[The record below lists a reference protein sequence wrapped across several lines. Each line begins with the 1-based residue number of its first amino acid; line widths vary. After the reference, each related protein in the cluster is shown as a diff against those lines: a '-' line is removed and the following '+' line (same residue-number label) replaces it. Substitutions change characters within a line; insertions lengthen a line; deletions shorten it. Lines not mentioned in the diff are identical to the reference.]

1 MIVVWWFVIVICSLI
16 LFSGL
21 YVWFESQIY
30 TDHYIPEF
38 ETEKKVREIKLR
50 LADIEWRMNKNDE
63 STSSSDNPQ
72 CRRWVLYNKKDKDKI
87 YVTCRLAKRKIV
99 MTQKI
104 CIYTAANNTTE
115 TIFVD
120 KWEICP
126 NQMQCIYEPNKTVP
140 MIEQMMK
147 SLEEDS

>member
-30 TDHYIPEF
+30 KDHYIPEF

-63 STSSSDNPQ
+63 DTGSSDNSIRNRADSL
-72 CRRWVLYNKKDKDKI
+72 RRSFQGKN
-87 YVTCRLAKRKIV
+87 
-99 MTQKI
+99 M
-104 CIYTAANNTTE
+104 E
-115 TIFVD
+115 
-120 KWEICP
+120 
-126 NQMQCIYEPNKTVP
+126 
-140 MIEQMMK
+140 
-147 SLEEDS
+147 

>member
-30 TDHYIPEF
+30 KDHYIPEF

-63 STSSSDNPQ
+63 DTGSSDNSIRNRAYSL
-72 CRRWVLYNKKDKDKI
+72 RRSFQGKN
-87 YVTCRLAKRKIV
+87 
-99 MTQKI
+99 M
-104 CIYTAANNTTE
+104 E
-115 TIFVD
+115 
-120 KWEICP
+120 
-126 NQMQCIYEPNKTVP
+126 
-140 MIEQMMK
+140 
-147 SLEEDS
+147 

>member
-30 TDHYIPEF
+30 KDHYIPEF

-63 STSSSDNPQ
+63 STSSSDNPIRVVQ
-72 CRRWVLYNKKDKDKI
+72 TTSEALSKGVFTTKRTRTKFTLPVDLQN
-87 YVTCRLAKRKIV
+87 VRL
-99 MTQKI
+99 
-104 CIYTAANNTTE
+104 
-115 TIFVD
+115 
-120 KWEICP
+120 
-126 NQMQCIYEPNKTVP
+126 
-140 MIEQMMK
+140 
-147 SLEEDS
+147 

>member
-1 MIVVWWFVIVICSLI
+1 MMRALVVATI
-16 LFSGL
+16 LLG
-21 YVWFESQIY
+21 VVQ
-30 TDHYIPEF
+30 T
-38 ETEKKVREIKLR
+38 
-50 LADIEWRMNKNDE
+50 
-63 STSSSDNPQ
+63 TSEALSKG
-72 CRRWVLYNKKDKDKI
+72 VLYNKKDKDKI

-104 CIYTAANNTTE
+104 CIYTGANNTTE

-147 SLEEDS
+147 SLEEALKKSPK